1 MHRPELGT
9 IAVNTPADITI
20 VDMSGAHVA
29 PLYDIEAALVYG
41 SRADD
46 VTHTIV
52 GGQLVLDDRQVV
64 GVDEEQVVA
73 RFTEHA
79 LALRD
84 RSL

>member
-1 MHRPELGT
+1 M
-9 IAVNTPADITI
+9 
-20 VDMSGAHVA
+20 
-29 PLYDIEAALVYG
+29 YG